1 MMLSLGMGT
10 IMRVM
15 SVVRVALLAAAVALP
30 SSLALAKGKPPAGAC
45 AFEKKW
51 IATGTICSYQC
62 NPATQWCSQQ
72 LCTNGFLTPMLP
84 CYGSFC
90 AAKCGG

>member
-1 MMLSLGMGT
+1 
-10 IMRVM
+10 MRVM
-15 SVVRVALLAAAVALP
+15 SVVKVALLAGVIALP
-30 SSLALAKGKPPAGAC
+30 ASFSAAAAKGMKLPPGAC
-45 AFEKKW
+45 AFAKS
-51 IATGTICSYQC
+51 AVAANTFCSYSC

-72 LCTNGFLTPMLP
+72 LCVNGTLTQVIP

>member
-1 MMLSLGMGT
+1 
-10 IMRVM
+10 MRVM
-15 SVVRVALLAAAVALP
+15 SVVKVALLAATVALP
-30 SSLALAKGKPPAGAC
+30 ASFSAASAKGMKPPPGAC

-51 IATGTICSYQC
+51 IATGTLCSYQC

-72 LCTNGFLTPMLP
+72 LCTNGALTPMLP